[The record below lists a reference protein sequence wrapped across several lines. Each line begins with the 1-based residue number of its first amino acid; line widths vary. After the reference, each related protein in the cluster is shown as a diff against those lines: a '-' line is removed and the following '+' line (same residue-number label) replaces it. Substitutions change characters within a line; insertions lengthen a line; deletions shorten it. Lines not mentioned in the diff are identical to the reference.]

1 METAYPETA
10 GAPSIGKTASDVG
23 HVTEEKTFVL
33 SYGNKIKR
41 LGELKREFYLLL
53 IALLMQKPASWL
65 ELKLYLV

>member
-1 METAYPETA
+1 METAYPETT
-10 GAPSIGKTASDVG
+10 GKTASDVG
-23 HVTEEKTFVL
+23 VTEEKTYFL